1 MDNLC
6 ARLLQAAEIL
16 VETHAEELRNTLK
29 SYSTVINL
37 TDLNDLI
44 YLTDLYDLTGDLVD
58 THAEVLPNTLKS
70 YSTVINLTDLTD
82 LIYLTDLYDLT
93 RDFVGDPCGYTTKY
107 TEVLFHCN

>member
-16 VETHAEELRNTLK
+16 VETHAEELPNTLK

-44 YLTDLYDLTGDLVD
+44 YLTDLYDLTGDLEE
-58 THAEVLPNTLKS
+58 TRAEEVRNTL
-70 YSTVINLTDLTD
+70 
-82 LIYLTDLYDLT
+82 
-93 RDFVGDPCGYTTKY
+93 
-107 TEVLFHCN
+107 E

>member
-16 VETHAEELRNTLK
+16 VETRAEELPNTLK

-44 YLTDLYDLTGDLVD
+44 YLTDLYDLTGDLEE
-58 THAEVLPNTLKS
+58 TRAEEVRNTL
-70 YSTVINLTDLTD
+70 
-82 LIYLTDLYDLT
+82 
-93 RDFVGDPCGYTTKY
+93 
-107 TEVLFHCN
+107 E

>member
-16 VETHAEELRNTLK
+16 VETHAEE
-29 SYSTVINL
+29 
-37 TDLNDLI
+37 
-44 YLTDLYDLTGDLVD
+44 
-58 THAEVLPNTLKS
+58 LPNTLKS